1 MASPAAA
8 RTAGGLSLEGRAGTA
23 ILVALATGATALWAV
38 TLPAVDPA
46 RMTDLGLVSVMPAR
60 MLVALAVLTL
70 SLGLT
75 LTRRRVTPWLAL
87 LHIVLIVIVLYGL
100 PALVEEV
107 PRHRVAWRHAG
118 IADYIARNGR
128 VDGTIDAYFNWPGF
142 FVLTAFLTETMGL
155 RSALSFAD
163 WAPVFF
169 NLLYLGPLLLI
180 FGAVTRDRRVV
191 WTAVAVFYLGN
202 WIGQDYLSP
211 QALTY
216 FAFLVIVAVLLRWFP
231 AVPDPEA
238 PRRLRLNRLA
248 LPVRVRAWLGPPST
262 TSAVRPEG
270 SSRQRVALVLI
281 VVALFAATVPSH
293 QLTPFMVIAGVGA
306 LVVARRCSTR
316 SLPVVMGVLVS
327 AWVAFMTVAYLSG
340 HLETMLDEIGD
351 VETAA
356 TENVSERLQGSAEHA
371 LVVRLRLLLTAAL
384 WSLAV
389 LGALRL
395 RRRGGHDS
403 RFALLALAPFVM
415 LAVQPYGGEMLLR
428 VYLFV
433 LPFVAFFLATLAVEG
448 RPQSL
453 GWRSTAAL
461 GAASLTLLA
470 GFLIARYGNE
480 RSDVFTAAEV
490 TAVERLYEIAPPG
503 STLVAGS
510 RNLPWRAQDYERYE
524 YELVSDLPS
533 WENMPPTGPRMREVL
548 SDLTEVMREAPG
560 GRAYLITTQS
570 QRAYV
575 NLLGPAPR
583 GSLDR
588 LEQTVVASGAF
599 TPVYSG
605 GGARI
610 WRLKRGSGK
619 KR

>member
-293 QLTPFMVIAGVGA
+293 QLTPFMVLAGVGA

-316 SLPVVMGVLVS
+316 SLPILMGVLVS

-340 HLETMLDEIGD
+340 NLETLLDEIGD

-395 RRRGGHDS
+395 RRRGRHDS
-403 RFALLALAPFVM
+403 RFALLALAPFLM
-415 LAVQPYGGEMLLR
+415 LALQPYGGEMLLR
-428 VYLFV
+428 VYLFA
-433 LPFVAFFLATLAVEG
+433 LPFVAFFVATLAVEG
-448 RPQSL
+448 GPHSL
-453 GWRSTAAL
+453 GLRRTAAL
-461 GAASLTLLA
+461 GAAGLAILA
-470 GFLIARYGNE
+470 GFVIARYGNE

-490 TAVERLYEIAPPG
+490 KAVERLYEIAPPG

-533 WENMPPTGPRMREVL
+533 WEYMPPTGPRMREVL

>member
-238 PRRLRLNRLA
+238 PGRLRLNRLA

-293 QLTPFMVIAGVGA
+293 QLTPFMVLAGVGA

-316 SLPVVMGVLVS
+316 SLPILMGVLVS

-340 HLETMLDEIGD
+340 NLETLLDEIGD

-395 RRRGGHDS
+395 RRRGRHDS
-403 RFALLALAPFVM
+403 RFALLALAPFLM
-415 LAVQPYGGEMLLR
+415 LALQPYGGEMLLR
-428 VYLFV
+428 VYLFA
-433 LPFVAFFLATLAVEG
+433 LPFVAFFVATLAVEG
-448 RPQSL
+448 GPHSL
-453 GWRSTAAL
+453 GLRRTAAL
-461 GAASLTLLA
+461 GAAGLAILA
-470 GFLIARYGNE
+470 GFVIARYGNE

-490 TAVERLYEIAPPG
+490 KAVERLYEIAPLG

-524 YELVSDLPS
+524 YEVVSDLPS